1 MALCADARLVFQGR
15 SYLLKL
21 AIDWDGTL
29 VDTDQKWLDGA
40 RDALRFLVVR
50 HKVLIHSCRA
60 NWDGGEQEIR
70 QRLGPLNGQ
79 VEIAGKPIADVYIDN
94 QAMRFD
100 GNWPA
105 VLAALRKAP
114 GR

>member
-1 MALCADARLVFQGR
+1 M
-15 SYLLKL
+15 KI
-21 AIDWDGTL
+21 AIDWDDTL
-29 VDTDQKWLDGA
+29 VETDSQQWLPGA

-50 HKVLIHSCRA
+50 HKIIIHSSRA
-60 NWDGGEQEIR
+60 NWDGGEQQIR
-70 QRLGPLNGQ
+70 ERLGPLNGQ
-79 VEIAGKPIADVYIDN
+79 VEIAGKPVADAYVDN
-94 QAMRFD
+94 LAVTFD